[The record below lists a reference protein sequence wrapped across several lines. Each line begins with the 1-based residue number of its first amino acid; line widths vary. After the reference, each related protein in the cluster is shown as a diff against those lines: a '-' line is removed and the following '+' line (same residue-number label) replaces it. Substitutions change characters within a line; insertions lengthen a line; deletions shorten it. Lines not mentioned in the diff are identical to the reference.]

1 MVHGACVLTIEL
13 LIRLLKISFPFLLL
27 MNYLMN

>member
-13 LIRLLKISFPFLLL
+13 LIRLSKISFPFLLL